1 MISGNV
7 LTNPVTTFQVPNAGI
22 ITTAPSTF
30 ATRSVKPE
38 STDDLK
44 QDMLRIA
51 GGDEQRAALLEDVA
65 KDGGK
70 ARFKQLLERLRDAAG
85 EHNSPRNQFTPVY
98 APENQFEPRSY
109 EELTSN
115 HKYVRVGD
123 THPDHLQEREN
134 KDGESIYKFRTHVHN
149 GESTTVTNNI
159 ELSNCFYTQGKGG
172 DTQNLFHSV
181 YRPNPELAK
190 RTGAYL
196 NECTGIGKFTYSG
209 EFDANIKT
217 KGIANATI
225 FRLIP
230 HSEGLFFIGAK
241 NTIRTLSVE
250 KNSVEDYNRLV
261 DRGKRFGQS
270 GQSPFTINV
279 ENHNGDHFLTIKAS
293 CDYAQFKDANNRC
306 DIPFEGAQTPLFNAT
321 CCQEGDRQLQDTK
334 YLYVAPL
341 ERGGWFNVKF
351 RMTLPNFKWKSDTAT
366 GESKVN
372 ILINGENVAN
382 TNARVG
388 NNNWKI
394 GDSHRYYS
402 EPSGYHAQ
410 FGIADASGE
419 MVVKIQD
426 PKINSYLSTSSQS
439 DIPFPVQA
447 TTSYDFISGEC
458 QSGNDDYPNNLDGI
472 LKKFGLGSL
481 PALTVHPE
489 GG

>member
-7 LTNPVTTFQVPNAGI
+7 HTNPVTTFQVPNAGVN
-22 ITTAPSTF
+22 TTASSVF
-30 ATRSVKPE
+30 AARSVKPE
-38 STDDLK
+38 STDDLR
-44 QDMLRIA
+44 QDMLRLA

-85 EHNSPRNQFTPVY
+85 EHNSPRSQFAPVY

-109 EELTSN
+109 DELTSN

-123 THPDHLQEREN
+123 TNPNHLQEREN
-134 KDGESIYKFRTHVHN
+134 KDGESIYKFKTHVRN
-149 GESTTVTNNI
+149 GKSLSETNNI
-159 ELSNCFYTQGKGG
+159 ELSNCFYTHGKGG
-172 DTQNLFHSV
+172 DAQNLVNSV
-181 YRPNPELAK
+181 YRHNPELAK

-196 NECTGIGKFTYSG
+196 NECPGIGKFYYSV

-230 HSEGLFFIGAK
+230 HSEGLSFIGSK
-241 NTIRTLSVE
+241 NNIRTLNAERS
-250 KNSVEDYNRLV
+250 SVEDYNRLE
-261 DRGKRFGQS
+261 DRGKHFGQS

-279 ENHNGDHFLTIKAS
+279 ENHNGDHFLTIKAG
-293 CDYAQFKDANNRC
+293 CDYAQFKDADNRC
-306 DIPFEGAQTPLFNAT
+306 DIPFAGAQTPLFTAT
-321 CCQEGDRQLQDTK
+321 CCQEGGRQLQDTK

-341 ERGGWFNVKF
+341 EQGGWFNVKF
-351 RMTLPNFKWKSDTAT
+351 HMVMPDFYWKSNTAVIGT
-366 GESKVN
+366 EVN
-372 ILINGENVAN
+372 ILINGEDAVN

-388 NNNWKI
+388 NNNWKAGESYTPGKWGI
-394 GDSHRYYS
+394 S
-402 EPSGYHAQ
+402 EPAGYHVQ

-426 PKINSYLSTSSQS
+426 PKIKSTASKTSQS
-439 DIPFPVQA
+439 DIPFPDQA

-458 QSGNDDYPNNLDGI
+458 QANSKYPNTLDGV
-472 LKKFGLGSL
+472 LDKLEAQGRLD
-481 PALTVHPE
+481 
-489 GG
+489 